1 MQKLLRD
8 ILNDPPYNLA
18 RLANL
23 LLMVCIIL
31 LGTVFLF
38 RTIEKDITLN
48 LSLASEEEVMVEG
61 ENQLSK
67 FTWDKLY
74 PIAKVGQDLNRGD
87 TLLMGISNEQ
97 FSEMKQWIEEL
108 NEGNLI
114 PTKEMLDKYSLPKE
128 IHKRM
133 LELAQAAFNKPSGGK
148 LSTENKDRIIKVKEL
163 IAQLEQ
169 EVVDLNAAIPKF
181 EALAK
186 NKEAKFFNERER
198 HAAGEIELSQL
209 KKEKEKWD
217 EAVRDIKIRTN
228 QLRTAK
234 GELFEYQSELSFLT
248 KSISKPKKKNKLD
261 LLPFEQDLKN
271 SLNAYIKSQLVF
283 SDYNGTIYSFGKLD
297 NIQTQD
303 TLVFLEGRMEKANR
317 SHTIIADANTID
329 AKHIS
334 VNAVSNIILKD
345 GSNVIGT
352 IKGFE
357 DREQGEDSVIRINAE
372 EEVSYADIEQ
382 IIVPATNTN
391 FMDKVLENF

>member
-1 MQKLLRD
+1 
-8 ILNDPPYNLA
+8 
-18 RLANL
+18 
-23 LLMVCIIL
+23 
-31 LGTVFLF
+31 
-38 RTIEKDITLN
+38 
-48 LSLASEEEVMVEG
+48 
-61 ENQLSK
+61 
-67 FTWDKLY
+67 
-74 PIAKVGQDLNRGD
+74 
-87 TLLMGISNEQ
+87 
-97 FSEMKQWIEEL
+97 
-108 NEGNLI
+108 
-114 PTKEMLDKYSLPKE
+114 
-128 IHKRM
+128 M
-133 LELAQAAFNKPSGGK
+133 LELAQAAFNKPSEGK

-334 VNAVSNIILKD
+334 CLLYTSDA
-345 GSNVIGT
+345 
-352 IKGFE
+352 
-357 DREQGEDSVIRINAE
+357 
-372 EEVSYADIEQ
+372 ADE
-382 IIVPATNTN
+382 
-391 FMDKVLENF
+391 